1 MAKIVH
7 FYISEK
13 IRFTQ
18 GYFKDLQFLMLKR
31 LQEVTALRESVQIIA
46 QHLYSTPED
55 ITENLKYLVSSLQTG
70 NEDIR
75 LLNTTY
81 LLELL
86 EQTEPSAV
94 RKVLVG

>member
-1 MAKIVH
+1 MH

>member
-1 MAKIVH
+1 MH

-55 ITENLKYLVSSLQTG
+55 ITENLKYLVTSLQTG

>member
-13 IRFTQ
+13 ICFTQ
-18 GYFKDLQFLMLKR
+18 GFFKDLQFIMLKR

>member
-1 MAKIVH
+1 
-7 FYISEK
+7 
-13 IRFTQ
+13 
-18 GYFKDLQFLMLKR
+18 MLKR

-55 ITENLKYLVSSLQTG
+55 ITENLKYLVGSLQTG